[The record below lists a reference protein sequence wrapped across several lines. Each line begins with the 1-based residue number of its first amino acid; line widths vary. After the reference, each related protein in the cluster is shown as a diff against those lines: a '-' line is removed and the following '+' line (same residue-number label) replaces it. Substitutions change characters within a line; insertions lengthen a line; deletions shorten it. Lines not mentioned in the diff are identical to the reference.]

1 MLLDCFIIFLVGC
14 PLLII
19 DVFLALNFRNH
30 YVLLILVF
38 EDYVHVLV
46 TLHLLYLFKFTFTL
60 EVHFLELSFTLVPPI
75 LALHNFLQTGILD
88 SSLF

>member
-19 DVFLALNFRNH
+19 DVFLALDFRNH
-30 YVLLILVF
+30 DVLLIVVL

-46 TLHLLYLFKFTFTL
+46 TLHLLYLFESIFAL
-60 EVHFLELSFTLVPPI
+60 VVHFLELGFPFVPP
-75 LALHNFLQTGILD
+75 LLTFHNFLQTGILD
-88 SSLF
+88 PPLL